1 LLPSAPIPSEAQ
13 PRMRRSLHLAL
24 FITSIVWAI
33 AATALA
39 ARAAR
44 GFSIRFQLSDEFA
57 LIDALFLVF
66 LLVLGFGGLQSLI
79 ARNTPLRETL
89 GLPNRAT
96 AATEWATGAAIG
108 WGTVLLAVVPMAL
121 SGSLHIR
128 FWTEPRSF
136 GLVLLNLAT
145 VLGASLAAELAFRG
159 YPYRRLIQAIG
170 PSWATVVMAL
180 LFAVLGGSSAGGGW
194 RATGITL
201 LFGLLLCVGWLRTHG
216 IWLSWGLHFAWIASL
231 GILFGFPVNG
241 MDNLSTVVQTRAI
254 GPSWLTGGDLGP
266 EGALF
271 TLLFLLAAMA
281 VVIRV
286 SREWAWH
293 YTHKPIIPGGYPMD
307 VAPPAAHT
315 AMEQAAKPPT
325 LVQIMPS
332 TPQAR
337 SVDNDPS

>member
-1 LLPSAPIPSEAQ
+1 
-13 PRMRRSLHLAL
+13 MRRSLHLAL
-24 FITSIVWAI
+24 FATSIVWAI

-44 GFSIRFQLSDEFA
+44 GFSIRFQLSDAFS
-57 LIDALFLVF
+57 LIDALFLLF
-66 LLVLGFGGLQSLI
+66 LLILGFGALQSLI

-89 GLPNRAT
+89 GLPKRPT
-96 AATEWATGAAIG
+96 AAAEWATGAAIG
-108 WGTVLLAVVPMAL
+108 WGTILFSVLPLAL

-128 FWTEPRSF
+128 FWTQPRAF

-145 VLGASLAAELAFRG
+145 VLCASLAAELAFRG

-180 LFAVLGGSSAGGGW
+180 LFAAIGGSSADAGW
-194 RATGITL
+194 RATLITV
-201 LFGLLLCVGWLRTHG
+201 LFGLLLCTGWLRTHG
-216 IWLSWGLHFAWIASL
+216 LWLSWGLHFAWIASL

-254 GPSWLTGGDLGP
+254 GPGWLTGGDLGP

-271 TLLFLLAAMA
+271 TLLFLLAALA
-281 VVIRV
+281 VLIR
-286 SREWAWH
+286 STREWAWH
-293 YTHKPIIPGGYPMD
+293 YTHKPIIPGGYAMD

-315 AMEQAAKPPT
+315 AMEKAAKPPA
-325 LVQIMPS
+325 LVQILPS
-332 TPQAR
+332 TPQTR
-337 SVDNDPS
+337 SVDNDPR